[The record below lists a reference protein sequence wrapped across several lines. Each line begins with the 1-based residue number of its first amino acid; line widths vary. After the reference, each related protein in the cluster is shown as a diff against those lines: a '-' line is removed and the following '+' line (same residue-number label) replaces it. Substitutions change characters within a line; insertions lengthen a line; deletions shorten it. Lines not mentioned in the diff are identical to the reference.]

1 MARDPIPHL
10 QQRITCTRDGVENVN
25 VVDFS
30 GAFAALNLDNHY
42 DFRSFKQGL
51 RIDMKRM
58 DPDVVEFDLI
68 GVDAPV
74 ANALRRIL
82 ISEVATVAIE
92 SVILTQ
98 NTGVIQDENLVH
110 RLGLIPLCIDP
121 DQVPFTKN
129 CIKTEEPIIFS
140 LRQKC
145 TTQET
150 LSVYSRDLIW
160 EPCNEAQRAKFAGR
174 EPRPVDGNILIT
186 KLARGQE
193 IIAECYCAKGY
204 GKEHAKWQP
213 VNPVW
218 YRLLPD
224 IKVQNVSGA
233 DAETLRDRCPKKV
246 FDIEDGHA
254 VVKNARACSTC
265 RECLD
270 AIPDGRVDL
279 GKIKNHFLFTVE
291 ATGQIP
297 APELIPKAINRLKE
311 KCQAALEFL
320 RKP

>member
-10 QQRITCTRDGVENVN
+10 QQRVTCTREGVENVN

-30 GAFAALNLDNHY
+30 GAFAGLNLDNHY
-42 DFRSFKQGL
+42 DYRSFKQGL
-51 RIDMKRM
+51 QIDMKRM
-58 DPDVVEFDLI
+58 DPDLVEFDLI

-82 ISEVATVAIE
+82 LSEVATVAIE

-98 NTGVIQDENLVH
+98 NTGVIQDENLAH
-110 RLGLIPLCIDP
+110 RLGLIPLAINP
-121 DQVPFTKN
+121 DSVPFTKN
-129 CIKTEEPIIFS
+129 CIKTEEPIKFTLS
-140 LRQKC
+140 KKC
-145 TTQET
+145 TREYM
-150 LSVYSRDLIW
+150 SVYSRDLIW
-160 EPCNEAQRAKFAGR
+160 EPCNEEQRAKFAGR

-186 KLARGQE
+186 KLAQGQE

-233 DAETLRDRCPKKV
+233 EAIMLRDRCPKKV

-254 VVKNARACSTC
+254 MVKNPRACSTC
-265 RECLD
+265 RECLE

-297 APELIPKAINRLKE
+297 APELIPKAINRLKD
-311 KCQAALEFL
+311 KCRAALEML